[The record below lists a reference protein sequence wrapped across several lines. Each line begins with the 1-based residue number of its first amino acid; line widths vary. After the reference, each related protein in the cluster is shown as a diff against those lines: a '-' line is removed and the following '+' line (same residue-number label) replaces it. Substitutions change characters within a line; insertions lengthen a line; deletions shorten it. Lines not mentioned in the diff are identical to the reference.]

1 MTNKSYESKEIKF
14 CNDGKYRWVYELNM
28 YTTTVL
34 LKECYR
40 AFFITCAIVAVITF
54 FIGLTNGIGNAISLS
69 LTAGAVVTG
78 VFIVLGIIAYFIVA
92 FINGG
97 KYCVV
102 FEMDENGLLH
112 AQQNRQAKKTQ
123 LIGLIAAM
131 AGAARGKI
139 GAVGTGILV
148 ATKTSMYSGFDSV
161 KVIEAV
167 PNSNLIRLN
176 GKLDRNQVYVDE
188 KDFAFVLQYIVDRCP
203 NAELQ
208 GDYEDYLNKTVAY
221 KNSAAQE
228 TEKIDKPMEAKTAK
242 STKKSQ
248 DNKAEE
254 TPKFCTN
261 CGAPLTGGKFC
272 SGCGAKIE

>member
-78 VFIVLGIIAYFIVA
+78 IFIVLGIIAYFIVA

-167 PNSNLIRLN
+167 PDSNLIRLN

-188 KDFAFVLQYIVDRCP
+188 KDFAFVLQYIVEHCP

-208 GDYEDYLNKTVAY
+208 GDYEEYLNKTVA
-221 KNSAAQE
+221 AQE
-228 TEKIDKPMEAKTAK
+228 IGENDKPMEAKAAK
-242 STKKSQ
+242 PAKPANKTQETKV
-248 DNKAEE
+248 EE
-254 TPKFCTN
+254 TAKFCTN

-272 SGCGAKIE
+272 SSCGTKID